1 MEEILIKTSKICHNI
16 YSFKLVEEVEKYEET
31 IYSMSQLRLTLEAGI
46 KKLKE
51 ENKELKFL
59 NKSEMESQRELK
71 KNKSDQDDIRKKDE
85 YRS

>member
-1 MEEILIKTSKICHNI
+1 M
-16 YSFKLVEEVEKYEET
+16 EEVEKYEET